1 MPFKITSVKTR
12 YFEFENPDD
21 GRILYIEPPKMKTL
35 KELEDMQKAR
45 DTRVMDVACLLARL
59 ISKNKRNFKISPEKV
74 LSWMDMDQMQAFM
87 KAYMGWLSNEHQT
100 DPN

>member
-1 MPFKITSVKTR
+1 MAFKITSVRTR

-21 GRILYIEPPKMKTL
+21 GRILYVEPPKMKTL

-45 DTRVMDVACLLARL
+45 DTRVMDVAGLVARL
-59 ISKNKRNFKISPEKV
+59 ISKNKRNFRVSAEKI
-74 LSWMDMDQMQAFM
+74 LSWMDMDQMQGFM
-87 KAYMGWLSNEHQT
+87 RAYMSWLSNEHST

>member
-1 MPFKITSVKTR
+1 MAFKITCVKMR

-21 GRILYIEPPKMKTL
+21 GRTLYIEPPKMKTL
-35 KELEDMQKAR
+35 KEMEDLQKAK
-45 DTRVMDVACLLARL
+45 DTKVMDVACLIARL
-59 ISKNKRNFKISPEKV
+59 ISKNKRNFKVSPDKI

-87 KAYMGWLSNEHQT
+87 KEFMAWLSNEHSG